1 MRGRSVVGLVLLGF
15 VLVATGV
22 IWRRS
27 TGVAQAR
34 DIQQL
39 EQRRTDLQARR
50 AALEAEIRDATSRAR
65 LARIAEDRLGM
76 RVPSDSQVIT
86 LPRSSSPASPRRE
99 SP

>member
-1 MRGRSVVGLVLLGF
+1 MAKVRGRGVIALVLVGF

-27 TGVAQAR
+27 VGVAQAR
-34 DIQQL
+34 EIQSL
-39 EQRRTDLQARR
+39 EQERADLVARR

-65 LARIAEDRLGM
+65 LARIAEQRLGM

-86 LPRSSSPASPRRE
+86 LPRPARSRE
-99 SP
+99 LP